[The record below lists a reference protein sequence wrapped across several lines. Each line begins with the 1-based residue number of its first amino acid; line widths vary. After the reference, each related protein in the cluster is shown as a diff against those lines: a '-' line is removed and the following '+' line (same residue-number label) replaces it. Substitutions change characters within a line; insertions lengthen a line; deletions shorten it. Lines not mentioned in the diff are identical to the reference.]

1 MARISLGICK
11 KERRMKRYLVILV
24 LLVACAA
31 VVPVVAHAQA
41 KGANPWEQPLTDIST
56 SMIGPVALAGFLIA
70 LGVFCLMWCMGYA
83 AVGVAVGIVVA
94 GAILGN
100 AEAIATWLGIGG

>member
-1 MARISLGICK
+1 
-11 KERRMKRYLVILV
+11 MKRTIVMAALILAC
-24 LLVACAA
+24 VAGTAA
-31 VVPVVAHAQA
+31 VVYAQA
-41 KGANPWEQPLTDIST
+41 ANPWEQPLTDIST

-100 AEAIATWLGIGG
+100 AESIASWLGIGG

>member
-1 MARISLGICK
+1 
-11 KERRMKRYLVILV
+11 MKRMLMLAL
-24 LLVACAA
+24 LLVCIAGTAE
-31 VVPVVAHAQA
+31 VVMAQS
-41 KGANPWEQPLTDIST
+41 NPWEKPLTDIST

-70 LGVFCLMWCMGYA
+70 LGAFCLMWCMGYA

-100 AEAIATWLGIGG
+100 AKNIAQWLNIGVGG

>member
-1 MARISLGICK
+1 
-11 KERRMKRYLVILV
+11 MKRYIVMVALV
-24 LLVACAA
+24 LACMA
-31 VVPVVAHAQA
+31 VVPMVVHAQA
-41 KGANPWEQPLTDIST
+41 TNPWEQPLTDIST

-100 AEAIATWLGIGG
+100 AESIASWLGIGG